1 MEIEYCIYVVQ
12 FLVILCS
19 VYIITS
25 WTASILVVEYLSA
38 APMFREITLTNYS
51 HDLNIFCQEIS
62 CPGHDNSLHFF
73 FLSLNFARPIGVCM
87 VLGLLPVGL
96 GHVLV

>member
-1 MEIEYCIYVVQ
+1 M
-12 FLVILCS
+12 VILCS
-19 VYIITS
+19 IYIITS
-25 WTASILVVEYLSA
+25 WSASISVVEYLSA

-73 FLSLNFARPIGVCM
+73 FVLELYETHWCVYGFRSITCWVRACTSLRFWVVCCAFC
-87 VLGLLPVGL
+87 
-96 GHVLV
+96 